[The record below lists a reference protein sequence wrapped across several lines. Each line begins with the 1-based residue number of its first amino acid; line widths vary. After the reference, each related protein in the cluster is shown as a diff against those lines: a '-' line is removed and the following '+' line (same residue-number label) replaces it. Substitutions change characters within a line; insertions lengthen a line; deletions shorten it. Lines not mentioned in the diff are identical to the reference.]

1 MVCRKSLKDVGFAVF
16 VLTLIIFSF
25 GSTFYGLF
33 RYISDLEDDT
43 YLSRD
48 HLILAGNVLQVAAIG
63 GVMIILSG
71 IEPGP
76 FQLGLTLG
84 MFLLLILVLYL
95 SNFDPGDKSSAWA
108 ALVFLVIDIYVKITA
123 VFMGFGVCSIDE
135 VPGAITQMGGVVW
148 KYAGGRR

>member
-1 MVCRKSLKDVGFAVF
+1 
-16 VLTLIIFSF
+16 
-25 GSTFYGLF
+25 
-33 RYISDLEDDT
+33 
-43 YLSRD
+43 
-48 HLILAGNVLQVAAIG
+48 
-63 GVMIILSG
+63 MIILSG
-71 IEPGP
+71 IESGP
-76 FQLGLTLG
+76 VQLGLTLA
-84 MFLLLILVLYL
+84 MFLLLILILYL

>member
-1 MVCRKSLKDVGFAVF
+1 MICKKSFQDVLFAVF
-16 VLTLIIFSF
+16 VLTLILFSF
-25 GSTFYGLF
+25 GTTFLGIF
-33 RYISDLEDDT
+33 RYIFDLKDDQ
-43 YLSRD
+43 YLNRD
-48 HLILAGNVLQVAAIG
+48 HLILAGNILQIAAIG

-71 IEPGP
+71 IESGP
-76 FQLGLTLG
+76 VQLGLTLA
-84 MFLLLILVLYL
+84 MFLLLILILYL